1 MLETKW
7 LYVILNAL
15 TISVPLARSFENR
28 VAFYKGFASLFKSIF
43 LVSGFFLIW
52 DVFFTDMGVWGFTP
66 RYLCGAEFLGLPLG
80 EYLFFLTVPYASV
93 FIYECLK
100 FFKPNGILKMQTTK
114 MISSVLIGFCII
126 LGFYGLLTGKWYTT
140 STFFLLGLAILFLQF
155 IVRSQWL
162 PRFYES
168 WFITLIPFFM
178 KNGILT
184 GSIIDE
190 QVVWYNDNQNLGF
203 RLGTIP
209 FEDVFYGMLLILCTI
224 YFYER
229 FESKRLLKGLSNKNE
244 H

>member
-1 MLETKW
+1 MINKKNSKSSFYFSIKLS
-7 LYVILNAL
+7 VI
-15 TISVPLARSFENR
+15 
-28 VAFYKGFASLFKSIF
+28 GLFIF
-43 LVSGFFLIW
+43 CLIN
-52 DVFFTDMGVWGFTP
+52 VMQQH
-66 RYLCGAEFLGLPLG
+66 
-80 EYLFFLTVPYASV
+80 YLF
-93 FIYECLK
+93 
-100 FFKPNGILKMQTTK
+100 
-114 MISSVLIGFCII
+114 

-140 STFFLLGLAILFLQF
+140 STFFFLGLGILFLQF

-190 QVVWYNDNQNLGF
+190 QVVWYNDKQNLGF